1 MTLMNCRR
9 SPVFRAGPGR
19 GVSIEGTALVEYFSI
34 REGGSP
40 FLWLHDSKGIAP
52 IFFERPL
59 RARSRFGLGNLDCR
73 KVDVVD
79 SRRLLHAGQH
89 AELVDAVERSEE
101 RVFSQRRAHTGV
113 ICD

>member
-59 RARSRFGLGNLDCR
+59 RVRSRFGLGNLDGRQVSMPNSPHFNPPDSIRSADCCEPAR
-73 KVDVVD
+73 D
-79 SRRLLHAGQH
+79 SRPCRDCPLG
-89 AELVDAVERSEE
+89 
-101 RVFSQRRAHTGV
+101 
-113 ICD
+113 C